1 MQGHEGPEG
10 MDQDRLEGELGAEVA
25 KFTLSVLF
33 EGGDGQVQL
42 EDPAEL
48 AGRRETSKLGGNVWV
63 GHVSQRRVYLGRL
76 TLSRTVLDRHS
87 G

>member
-1 MQGHEGPEG
+1 
-10 MDQDRLEGELGAEVA
+10 
-25 KFTLSVLF
+25 
-33 EGGDGQVQL
+33 
-42 EDPAEL
+42 
-48 AGRRETSKLGGNVWV
+48 VWV